1 MGFYLNMNAG
11 QSGKKRC
18 DLARQWDAVNLKL
31 EDGRILSNPLLA
43 SIAHL
48 LQQKPDFSFR

>member
-1 MGFYLNMNAG
+1 MNAG
-11 QSGKKRC
+11 QPGKKRC

-31 EDGRILSNPLLA
+31 EYSRIFSNPLLA
-43 SIAHL
+43 SQGHL